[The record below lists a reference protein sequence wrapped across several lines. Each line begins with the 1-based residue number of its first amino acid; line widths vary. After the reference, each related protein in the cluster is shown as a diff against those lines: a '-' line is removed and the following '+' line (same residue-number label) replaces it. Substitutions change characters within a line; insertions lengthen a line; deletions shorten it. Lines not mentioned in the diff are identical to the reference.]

1 MKQDNQPS
9 APTIIV
15 LTPAELLALVRAAV
29 REELAIA
36 REESDLVDVT
46 KAIPLSRRVVLGLC
60 RDGKIHGAKK
70 VGKRWL
76 AKREDVEAFLASAPR
91 AKPRAAPA
99 EPWSPST
106 ALARAGVR
114 SQGAA

>member
-1 MKQDNQPS
+1 MKQDQPT
-9 APTIIV
+9 APTIVV

-36 REESDLVDVT
+36 REESDLVDVA

-76 AKREDVEAFLASAPR
+76 AKREDVEAFLASVEPSRPR
-91 AKPRAAPA
+91 TAPA
-99 EPWSPST
+99 EPWSPSS